1 MPKFAYSAKSQANH
15 KTAQGNIEAET
26 EQEAVNKLTQ
36 MGYFPISVTAEDAFL
51 SAQPSAYARKAP
63 FKEIIIFTRQLS
75 NLIESGVNILT
86 GLNII
91 SGQIAN
97 KYLKAVVNDIA
108 SRIKDGRSFS
118 ESLSAYPA
126 LFSNLYRLM
135 ILSGEAG
142 GNLEQALKSLADFLE
157 KEEELK
163 NSLRASL
170 IYPAFIFSVGVIT
183 VIILL
188 TFVIPRLV
196 VMFQDMGQAL
206 PLPTQVLIA
215 VSGVFQRNILAILA
229 SVAAIVFLLRRFY
242 ALPQGRLALDNFK
255 LKIPVW
261 RGIILKSDISRM
273 MRTLSLLV
281 SSGNPMVHSL
291 EISSSLIEN
300 RILRLE
306 VQTFKEQ
313 IANGSSLSRCLKSS
327 PFFPALTANIISVG
341 EESGTLEKS
350 LLRIADGFDSEVD
363 RLLKSL
369 TRLLEPAII
378 LMMGLVVGFIVLS
391 MLLPIF
397 QINLIVR

>member
-15 KTAQGNIEAET
+15 KAIQGNIEAET

-36 MGYFPISVTAEDAFL
+36 MGYFPILVKAEDAFL
-51 SAQPSAYARKAP
+51 SGGAYIYTRKIP
-63 FKEIIIFTRQLS
+63 LKDVILFTRQLS
-75 NLIESGVNILT
+75 NLIESGVNILN

-91 SGQIAN
+91 SGQISN
-97 KYLKAVVNDIA
+97 KYLKAVINDVTGK
-108 SRIKDGRSFS
+108 IKDGSAFS
-118 ESLSAYPA
+118 ESLGAYPA
-126 LFSNLYRLM
+126 LFSNLYRSI
-135 ILSGEAG
+135 ILSGETG
-142 GNLEQALKSLADFLE
+142 GNIEQALKSLADFLE
-157 KEEELK
+157 KEEEFR
-163 NSLRASL
+163 NSVRSSL

-183 VIILL
+183 VGVLL

-206 PLPTQVLIA
+206 PLPTRVLIM
-215 VSGVFQRNILAILA
+215 VSGFFQRNILALMA
-229 SVAAIVFLLRRFY
+229 SIFAGIFLLRRFY

-281 SSGNPMVHSL
+281 SSGNPMVSSL
-291 EISSSLIEN
+291 DISSSLIEN

-306 VQTFKEQ
+306 VQKFKDQ
-313 IANGSSLSRCLKSS
+313 IANGSSLSRCLKGSRL
-327 PFFPALTANIISVG
+327 FPALVANIISVG

-350 LLRIADGFDSEVD
+350 LLRIADSFESEVD

-369 TRLLEPAII
+369 TRLLEPVII
-378 LMMGLVVGFIVLS
+378 LIMGLVVGFIVLS